1 MSRPESGVHRGIGS
15 TVARVERSPPM
26 KDQGIS
32 RIAICVNPM
41 AGRDVRRLAARAS
54 MVTHEAKM
62 DCVARIAAG
71 ADAMGVGEILI
82 VREPFRIAERALEWM
97 SLNAKVRLLEIE
109 LNHDMA
115 DTERAISAFCSHG
128 VDHVVALGGD
138 GTHRAVV
145 KTAPDIYLIPLS
157 TGTNN
162 VFPLTAEATIAGEV
176 AALGAKGLL
185 PKAQLC
191 RRAKVAKLEIDS
203 RVRDIGLIDIVRIE
217 DDFVGNYRPFD
228 TAKLREMVLTR
239 AEPDAIGMSP
249 IGGLM
254 DPVGADD
261 DCGLYV
267 RFGAGHKRR
276 VPVSPGYFRD
286 VHISE
291 TSRLPLEQNCVFIS
305 SGLIAIDGDRLHRI
319 EAGERVS
326 VVLSR
331 DGPYVYDI
339 EASMQYAAKQG
350 LCSYEM

>member
-1 MSRPESGVHRGIGS
+1 MR
-15 TVARVERSPPM
+15 
-26 KDQGIS
+26 DQGKC

-71 ADAMGVGEILI
+71 ADAMGVDEILI

-97 SLNAKVRLLEIE
+97 SLNANVKLLEID
-109 LNHDMA
+109 LSHDMA

-138 GTHRAVV
+138 GTHRVVV
-145 KTAPDIYLIPLS
+145 KTAPEIHLIPLS

-162 VFPLTAEATIAGEV
+162 VFPLTVEATIAGEV

-185 PKAQLC
+185 PTAQFC
-191 RRAKVAKLEIDS
+191 RRAKVAKLVIDT
-203 RVRDIGLIDIVRIE
+203 RVYDIGLIDVVRIE
-217 DDFVGNYRPFD
+217 NDFVGNYRPFD
-228 TAKLREMVLTR
+228 PAKLCEMVLTR

-254 DPVGADD
+254 DPVDADD
-261 DCGLYV
+261 DCGLYIK
-267 RFGAGHKRR
+267 FGAGHNRR

-286 VHISE
+286 VHISD
-291 TSRLPLEQNCVFIS
+291 TRRIPLNQSCELTS

-319 EAGERVS
+319 EAGERVC
-326 VVLSR
+326 VEINR
-331 DGPYVYDI
+331 DGPHVYDVA
-339 EASMQYAAKQG
+339 ASMRYAAEQG
-350 LCSYEM
+350 LCSDQA

>member
-1 MSRPESGVHRGIGS
+1 MRN
-15 TVARVERSPPM
+15 
-26 KDQGIS
+26 QGIS
-32 RIAICVNPM
+32 KIAICVNPM

-71 ADAMGVGEILI
+71 ADAMGIDEILI

-97 SLNAKVRLLEIE
+97 SLNADVTMLDIE
-109 LNHDMA
+109 LSHDMA
-115 DTERAISAFCSHG
+115 DTERAISAFCSYG

-138 GTHRAVV
+138 GTHRIIV
-145 KTAPDIYLIPLS
+145 KTAPNIHLVPLS

-162 VFPLTAEATIAGEV
+162 VFPLTVEATIAGEV

-185 PKAQLC
+185 PQSRFC
-191 RRAKVAKLEIDS
+191 RRAKVAKLAVDTRI
-203 RVRDIGLIDIVRIE
+203 RDIGLIDVVRIE

-228 TAKLREMVLTR
+228 PAKLREMVLTR

-249 IGGLM
+249 IGGLI
-254 DPVGADD
+254 DPVVADD
-261 DCGLYV
+261 DWGLYV
-267 RFGAGHKRR
+267 KFGAGHIRR

-286 VHISE
+286 VQIAK
-291 TSRLPLEQNCVFIS
+291 TNRLPLGHTCEFAS

-326 VVLSR
+326 VEVNR
-331 DGPYVYDI
+331 DGPYVYDVT
-339 EASMQYAAKQG
+339 ASMRFAAEQG
-350 LCSYEM
+350 LCSHKS

>member
-1 MSRPESGVHRGIGS
+1 MRNQAH
-15 TVARVERSPPM
+15 T
-26 KDQGIS
+26 Q
-32 RIAICVNPM
+32 IAICVNPM

-71 ADAMGVGEILI
+71 ADAMGIDEILI

-97 SLNAKVRLLEIE
+97 SLNADVTLLDIE
-109 LNHDMA
+109 LTHDMA
-115 DTERAISAFCSHG
+115 DTERSISAFCSHG

-138 GTHRAVV
+138 GTHRIIV
-145 KTAPDIYLIPLS
+145 KTAPNIYLVPLS

-162 VFPLTAEATIAGEV
+162 VFPLTVEATIAGEV
-176 AALGAKGLL
+176 AALGAQGLL
-185 PKAQLC
+185 PHSRFC
-191 RRAKVAKLEIDS
+191 RRAKVAKLAVDTRI
-203 RVRDIGLIDIVRIE
+203 RDIGLIDVVRIE

-228 TAKLREMVLTR
+228 PAKLREMVLTR

-254 DPVGADD
+254 DPVVAED

-267 RFGAGHKRR
+267 RFGEGCSRR
-276 VPVSPGYFRD
+276 VPLSPGYFRD
-286 VHISE
+286 VHIAK
-291 TSRLPLEQNCVFIS
+291 TCRLPLGRSCEFAS

-326 VVLSR
+326 IEVNR
-331 DGPYVYDI
+331 DGPYVYDVA
-339 EASMQYAAKQG
+339 ASMRFAAEQG
-350 LCSYEM
+350 LCSHES